1 MKDRLALFAA
11 ALWWGAITAIC
22 GLAAP
27 LLFLYL
33 PSSALAGAMAA
44 RFFAAL
50 MWVALG
56 CGTVL
61 LLLLKGPIAQKHDA
75 HALTTLMPVLAG
87 MLLAL
92 LVEFVAAPHIR
103 ARDQLAFWHNAGIA
117 LFVLQWL
124 CAGAVLWRLS
134 ARKEPL

>member
-11 ALWWGAITAIC
+11 ALWWGAISAIC

-27 LLFLYL
+27 LLFLHL
-33 PSSALAGAMAA
+33 PSVGLAGVMASKL
-44 RFFAAL
+44 FAAL

-61 LLLLKGPIAQKHDA
+61 LLVLKGPIGQKHDTD
-75 HALTTLMPVLAG
+75 ALTTLMPVLAG

-92 LVEFVAAPHIR
+92 LIEFVAAPHIR
-103 ARDQLAFWHNAGIA
+103 ARDQLAFWHGAGVA

-124 CAGAVLWRLS
+124 CAGAVLWRIG